1 MITKE
6 QYKFLKAFIKLAKE
20 SKHKDKQLE
29 FYNREK
35 INIEDF
41 CSLLTK
47 HPELNPAEPF
57 SNKEDDPD
65 SLTESMF
72 INCVIDTYL
81 KQTGLSELIDY
92 YDPKRYGISK
102 NGLKEMHNYRV
113 EHTNKIK
120 LPIIAIII
128 SSISIVIAMLALFFP
143 R

>member
-20 SKHKDKQLE
+20 SKHKYKQLE
-29 FYNREK
+29 YFNREK

-57 SNKEDDPD
+57 SNKEDGAD
-65 SLTESMF
+65 SLSGSML
-72 INCVIDTYL
+72 INYINGIYL

-92 YDPKRYGISK
+92 YEPTRYGISQY
-102 NGLKEMHNYRV
+102 GLKEMHDYRV

-120 LPIIAIII
+120 LPIIAIIL
-128 SSISIVIAMLALFFP
+128 SSISIVIAILALFFS